1 MERRRVITLF
11 EGQTADKTA
20 ESASILGAKRV
31 TLVCKRASH
40 TSGNTVFSAT
50 VGIGANLTTYNKW
63 ISNVTNT
70 NGQMPT
76 RVASLTLSADGVGF
90 LTMSPEDTFDTIK
103 VTADVTTDGAN
114 SAWLILDY

>member
-1 MERRRVITLF
+1 MERRRIIPLF
-11 EGQTADKTA
+11 ESQTADKTSGA
-20 ESASILGAKRV
+20 VSILGAKKV
-31 TLVCKRASH
+31 VLVCKRASH

-50 VGIGANLTTYNKW
+50 VGVGADLTTYNKW

-70 NGQMPT
+70 NAQMPT

-90 LTMSPEDTFDTIK
+90 LTMSSEDTFDTIK
-103 VTADVTTDGAN
+103 VTADVSTDGSN